1 MESHHGA
8 MLAHNGAVE
17 GQLACGWRFDIT
29 LMGSQMQVK
38 SLIPIR
44 IKAES
49 PILIRNTA
57 PEVEDALIA
66 GSHT

>member
-1 MESHHGA
+1 
-8 MLAHNGAVE
+8 
-17 GQLACGWRFDIT
+17 
-29 LMGSQMQVK
+29 MGSQMQVK